1 MDIPGKHES
10 RNGTRGRG
18 YHSSCYGL
26 FTDDTSSTIHLLF
39 PLTKEC
45 VSTNNHEG
53 RNYCP
58 ETEGTL
64 YGTIE
69 TVKELSD

>member
-1 MDIPGKHES
+1 MRVGMMKKKKRMMVAHRTAAKS
-10 RNGTRGRG
+10 
-18 YHSSCYGL
+18 L
-26 FTDDTSSTIHLLF
+26 VTI
-39 PLTKEC
+39 
-45 VSTNNHEG
+45 NNYEG